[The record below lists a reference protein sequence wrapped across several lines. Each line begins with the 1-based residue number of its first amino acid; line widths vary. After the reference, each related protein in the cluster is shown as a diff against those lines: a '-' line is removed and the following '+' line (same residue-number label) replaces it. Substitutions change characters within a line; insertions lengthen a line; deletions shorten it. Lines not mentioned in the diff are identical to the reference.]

1 MNSQDRHALV
11 CNHGNPNGSCDVRQP
26 SILFISRVFPPD
38 HGATGRCLADLATRF
53 AEKGWRVT
61 VLADGAAGLRDDP
74 APLTVVRAGPSGRA
88 APGRAIDYVMA
99 LLRLYAAAVKL
110 PRHDVVVTMT
120 DPPLLACIG
129 PFLRLRRSYVLIHW
143 PQDLYPD
150 LFPIIGVNLP
160 RFVKGALD
168 TLAGAVLQR
177 YDAVIAIGA
186 CMAQRLALK
195 GVRPERVEIVPN
207 WADPVIRPVPRETN
221 PMRREL
227 GLGDRFT
234 VAYSG
239 NFGLAHPLE
248 AVIDAATTLAREA
261 PEIMFLLI
269 GQGRGL
275 DRVRRKIADR
285 ALPNLRLMPWQPAW
299 RLSESLSAAD
309 LHLASMDERAEGMLV
324 PSKVAGALAAG
335 RPCILLGSAN
345 SAAARLIVGGG
356 CGSVLPSGD
365 GQGLARA
372 IMLHASDPVMHA
384 QACARA
390 SAAASAWSADRAA
403 GAFIARVES
412 AMRLPDRRS
421 TLRRFAGRPAAPKP
435 QAPFIAGGKD

>member
-1 MNSQDRHALV
+1 
-11 CNHGNPNGSCDVRQP
+11 
-26 SILFISRVFPPD
+26 
-38 HGATGRCLADLATRF
+38 
-53 AEKGWRVT
+53 
-61 VLADGAAGLRDDP
+61 LADGAAGLHDDP
-74 APLTVVRAGPSGRA
+74 AHLTVVRAGPGGSA
-88 APGRAIDYVMA
+88 APARAIDYTMA
-99 LLRLYAAAVKL
+99 LLRLYAAAMKL

-129 PFLRLRRSYVLIHW
+129 PLLRIRRSCVLIHW
-143 PQDLYPD
+143 SQDLYPD
-150 LFPIIGVNLP
+150 LFPVVGVNLP
-160 RFVKGALD
+160 RFVTAALD
-168 TLAGAVLQR
+168 KFTGAVLRR
-177 YDAVIAIGA
+177 YDTVIAIGT
-186 CMAQRLALK
+186 CMAQRIALK
-195 GVRPERVEIVPN
+195 GVGPERVEVVPN
-207 WADPVIRPVPRETN
+207 WADPVIHQVPRETN
-221 PMRREL
+221 PIRQEL
-227 GLGDRFT
+227 GLGNRFT

-248 AVIDAATTLAREA
+248 AVIDAATALAREA
-261 PEIMFLLI
+261 PEIMFLLF

-275 DRVRRKIADR
+275 DRVRREIADR
-285 ALPNLRLMPWQPAW
+285 ALPNLRLLPWQPAW

-335 RPCILLGSAN
+335 RPCILLGPAN
-345 SAAARLIVGGG
+345 SAAARLIADSG

-372 IMLHASDPVMHA
+372 IRLHASDPLMHA

-403 GAFIARVES
+403 SAFIARVES
-412 AMRLPDRRS
+412 AIRLPGRRR
-421 TLRRFAGRPAAPKP
+421 TLRRVAGRPVAPKP

>member
-1 MNSQDRHALV
+1 V
-11 CNHGNPNGSCDVRQP
+11 YQP
-26 SILFISRVFPPD
+26 SILFINRVFPPD

-53 AEKGWRVT
+53 AAEGWRVT
-61 VLADGAAGLRDDP
+61 VLADGAAGMHDDP
-74 APLTVVRAGPSGRA
+74 AHFTVVRAGPSGNS
-88 APGRAIDYVMA
+88 APARAIDYVMA

-129 PFLRLRRSYVLIHW
+129 PFLRIRRSCVLIHW
-143 PQDLYPD
+143 SQDLYPD
-150 LFPIIGVNLP
+150 LFPIVGVNLP
-160 RFVKGALD
+160 QFVTAALD
-168 TLAGAVLQR
+168 AFAGAVLRR

-186 CMAQRLALK
+186 CMAQRIALK
-195 GVRPERVEIVPN
+195 GVGPERVEVVPN
-207 WADPVIRPVPRETN
+207 WADPVIQQVPRETN

-275 DRVRRKIADR
+275 DRVRREIADR
-285 ALPNLRLMPWQPAW
+285 ALPNLRLLPWQPAW
-299 RLSESLSAAD
+299 RLSESLGAAD
-309 LHLASMDERAEGMLV
+309 LHLASMDGRAEGMLI

-335 RPCILLGSAN
+335 RPCILLGPTN
-345 SAAARLIVGGG
+345 SAAARLIVGSG

-372 IMLHASDPVMHA
+372 IMLHASDPLMHA

-390 SAAASAWSADRAA
+390 SAAASAWSADQAA
-403 GAFIARVES
+403 GAFIAKAAS
-412 AMRLPDRRS
+412 AIRPPVRRR
-421 TLRRFAGRPAAPKP
+421 TLRWVAGRSAAPKP